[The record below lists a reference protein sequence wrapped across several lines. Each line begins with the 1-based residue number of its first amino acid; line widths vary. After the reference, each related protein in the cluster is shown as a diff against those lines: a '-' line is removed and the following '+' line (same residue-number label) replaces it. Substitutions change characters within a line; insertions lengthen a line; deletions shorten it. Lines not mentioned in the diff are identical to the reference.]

1 PEMRQFVRASFLLSR
16 QCGLAGVDDASKS
29 LFQLARAASGRRP
42 LQQSPEFLLY
52 GLLAALVGW
61 RGAARVSLGLRRL
74 MPRRNAP

>member
-1 PEMRQFVRASFLLSR
+1 MTKPLHIGRAAEA
-16 QCGLAGVDDASKS
+16 GMLAVDFAELGMDASADA
-29 LFQLARAASGRRP
+29 LDGRA
-42 LQQSPEFLLY
+42 